1 MQMPNRNGSTGDY
14 RYGFNGMEKDDEV
27 KGESNSLDFGA
38 RIYDPRVGRWLSRDK
53 LEGKKPYLTPY
64 QGFKNNPVIFIDP
77 DGNDEFLTT
86 IIKLNDGT
94 TQIIENDKRISQKSM
109 ASAAWGTMNLFA
121 VQEFRDIRTTV
132 TYTQGENGEFT
143 KTTTS
148 VAEGEVKF
156 FKEYIFPYDKG
167 TIVDF
172 APFSLTGGGETQPG
186 GFNLTS
192 EDGGV
197 SSTKTIS
204 ENDAESRDIGALL
217 DALGGLKNG
226 SLGNDD
232 ADRIKDLVD
241 MVQEMNELVPIDG
254 SGGTG
259 NGSDS
264 DSGGGKSEIGQ
275 GESLEYSSSG
285 DAGNPKKGDTIYTT
299 TNNGQDTIKVD
310 SYNKSGNSRIQTG
323 NKRDK

>member
-1 MQMPNRNGSTGDY
+1 FGMQMPGRSHQTDAY

-64 QGFKNNPVIFIDP
+64 QGFKNNPVIFTDP
-77 DGNDEFLTT
+77 DGNDEYLTT
-86 IIKLNDGT
+86 IIKLKDGT

-132 TYTQGENGEFT
+132 TYTQGENGAFT
-143 KTTTS
+143 KSTTS
-148 VAEGEVKF
+148 VAEGEEKF

-172 APFSLTGGGETQPG
+172 GPIFGDGKETQPG

-226 SLGNDD
+226 SLGSDD

-241 MVQEMNELVPIDG
+241 MVQDMNELVPIDG
-254 SGGTG
+254 SGGE
-259 NGSDS
+259 GSDKTA
-264 DSGGGKSEIGQ
+264 GGGKPIPDANIIIWK
-275 GESLEYSSSG
+275 YPKDNYYNAG
-285 DAGNPKKGDTIYTT
+285 DRPQATPEQMEKGDTVGGNPDKNIYPE
-299 TNNGQDTIKVD
+299 K
-310 SYNKSGNSRIQTG
+310 
-323 NKRDK
+323 

>member
-1 MQMPNRNGSTGDY
+1 MYVREQYHANEFLEIEGSFQSVSNIAKSY
-14 RYGFNGMEKDDEV
+14 SYGFNGMESDNEV
-27 KGESNSLDFGA
+27 KGERSSYDFGA

-64 QGFKNNPVIFIDP
+64 QGFKNNPVIFSDP

-94 TQIIENDKRISQKSM
+94 TQIIENDKRISQKFM
-109 ASAAWGTMNLFA
+109 ADAAWSTMNLFA
-121 VQEFRDIRTTV
+121 AQDFRDIRTTV

-148 VAEGEVKF
+148 VAEGDVKF
-156 FKEYIFPYDKG
+156 SEEYIFPYDKG
-167 TIVDF
+167 AIVDF
-172 APFSLTGGGETQPG
+172 APFSIFGEGDGEKQPG

-197 SSTKTIS
+197 SKTKTVS
-204 ENDAESRDIGALL
+204 ENDAESREIGELL
-217 DALGGLKNG
+217 DALGGPKNG

-259 NGSDS
+259 NGSGS
-264 DSGGGKSEIGQ
+264 DSGGAILKQVMGVHLSLLVKKEIA
-275 GESLEYSSSG
+275 LF
-285 DAGNPKKGDTIYTT
+285 
-299 TNNGQDTIKVD
+299 
-310 SYNKSGNSRIQTG
+310 R
-323 NKRDK
+323 